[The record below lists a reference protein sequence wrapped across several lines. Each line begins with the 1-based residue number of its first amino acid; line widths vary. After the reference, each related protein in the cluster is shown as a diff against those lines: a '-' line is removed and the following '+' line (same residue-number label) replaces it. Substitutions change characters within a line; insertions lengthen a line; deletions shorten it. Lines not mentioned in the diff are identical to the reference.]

1 MMYNFWL
8 NELHQEKEIVNDIS
22 FLKLL
27 LWTRT
32 PATTAQ
38 KCTNNTPSFIVNIT
52 IVILCYS
59 PTAQTPA
66 VSDGSIGH

>member
-38 KCTNNTPSFIVNIT
+38 KCTNNTPSFLQFFHIDWIVD
-52 IVILCYS
+52 L
-59 PTAQTPA
+59 
-66 VSDGSIGH
+66 HF